1 MSRLDIA
8 LAAHEAANGARVA
21 LDFGDGA
28 RVTYAELPAA
38 VAEVATDLGVLDR
51 ARPVALAGDYGR
63 GLVLAELALLGAGVP
78 VLSLPRF
85 FTEAQSGHAIAASGA
100 QPMPGGASAALPP
113 QVLLP
118 SGTARISFTSGSS
131 GTPKGICL
139 TADHLLDVAAAV
151 VTGVGS
157 RHAGRH
163 LALLPPGILLETV
176 AGMYATLLA
185 GGTYVCPP
193 QASVGLGDPFR
204 PDVAAM
210 FTAIDRMDI
219 TSLILVPEYL
229 AGLVTLMERTGV
241 RLPALTIVAV
251 GGARVPPA
259 LLARA
264 LAVGLPVRQGYGL
277 TETGSV
283 VALEASVDPMAA
295 GSVGGSLG
303 LYRISLAGDG
313 EILLDGPVCAGVIG
327 GEAPTRPFATGDI
340 GRVDGEGRLWIEG
353 RKSNLIVTSFGR
365 NISPE
370 WPEAVLMSQPGVLQA
385 MVWGDGLPAV
395 QALLVPGRPDVDL
408 AAAVAAA
415 NATLPAYARIGGWRE
430 VGAFMPGNGQL
441 SGNGKLRRAAIRAVW
456 CAGEPAFADELDAA
470 TFRNRLRFLG
480 TPQVQAGLSGTISR
494 AMYIAYLTQAY
505 HHVRHTV
512 PLMEAARARL
522 GHRPELVAALD
533 DYIAEETGHEHWIL
547 SDIAAAGGDAAA
559 AARDSAA
566 DPATLA
572 MVAHAY
578 AMIAEGNPAAFFG
591 MVFVLESI
599 SVALAQRGAGAVAER
614 LGLPPEAFTHLTSHG
629 ALDADHMVFFTDL
642 VNRHTTADD
651 RAAITTM
658 ARAMFGLF
666 AGVFASI
673 PMEPEH
679 AHA

>member
-1 MSRLDIA
+1 
-8 LAAHEAANGARVA
+8 
-21 LDFGDGA
+21 
-28 RVTYAELPAA
+28 
-38 VAEVATDLGVLDR
+38 
-51 ARPVALAGDYGR
+51 
-63 GLVLAELALLGAGVP
+63 
-78 VLSLPRF
+78 
-85 FTEAQSGHAIAASGA
+85 
-100 QPMPGGASAALPP
+100 
-113 QVLLP
+113 
-118 SGTARISFTSGSS
+118 
-131 GTPKGICL
+131 
-139 TADHLLDVAAAV
+139 
-151 VTGVGS
+151 
-157 RHAGRH
+157 
-163 LALLPPGILLETV
+163 
-176 AGMYATLLA
+176 
-185 GGTYVCPP
+185 
-193 QASVGLGDPFR
+193 
-204 PDVAAM
+204 
-210 FTAIDRMDI
+210 
-219 TSLILVPEYL
+219 
-229 AGLVTLMERTGV
+229 
-241 RLPALTIVAV
+241 
-251 GGARVPPA
+251 
-259 LLARA
+259 
-264 LAVGLPVRQGYGL
+264 
-277 TETGSV
+277 
-283 VALEASVDPMAA
+283 
-295 GSVGGSLG
+295 
-303 LYRISLAGDG
+303 
-313 EILLDGPVCAGVIG
+313 
-327 GEAPTRPFATGDI
+327 
-340 GRVDGEGRLWIEG
+340 
-353 RKSNLIVTSFGR
+353 
-365 NISPE
+365 
-370 WPEAVLMSQPGVLQA
+370 MSQPGVLQA